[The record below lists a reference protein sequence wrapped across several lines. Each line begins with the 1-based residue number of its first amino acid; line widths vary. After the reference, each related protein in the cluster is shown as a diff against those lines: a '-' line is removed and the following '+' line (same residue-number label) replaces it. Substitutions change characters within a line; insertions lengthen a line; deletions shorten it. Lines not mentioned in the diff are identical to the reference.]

1 MKILN
6 MLVSIERYEK
16 LQFHD
21 SSARVVVIMILVEVR
36 ELVEMWWCRR
46 KSDKEGKTIE
56 V

>member
-6 MLVSIERYEK
+6 MLVSIARYEK

-21 SSARVVVIMILVEVR
+21 SSARVVIMILVEVR
-36 ELVEMWWCRR
+36 ELVETWWCRR